1 MTPTVTPPT
10 QVPPAVEPTGHGGD
24 RRPRERR
31 RGPGSAGRPAP
42 APEDDASEE
51 TPVDP
56 GEGHVDVIA

>member
-31 RGPGSAGRPAP
+31 RDPGGAGRPAP
-42 APEDDASEE
+42 AAEDEGGEA
-51 TPVDP
+51 PPDP

>member
-10 QVPPAVEPTGHGGD
+10 QVPPAVEPATHGGD

-31 RGPGSAGRPAP
+31 RAPGGAGRPAP
-42 APEDDASEE
+42 LTEDEENE
-51 TPVDP
+51 TPADP